1 MFKTTKKNPKIDDE
15 FGGPRICLLRTG
27 GKRNTFHPVI
37 THCFFFFLCVEF
49 NKNRNIIEN
58 ALQICLKCQV
68 YNECVMP
75 TMTNG
80 CQIAKQINCLR
91 IKLQLHKDH

>member
-1 MFKTTKKNPKIDDE
+1 MNLEVQEFVYLGQVVREIQHKGKNSVM
-15 FGGPRICLLRTG
+15 TG
-27 GKRNTFHPVI
+27 WKA
-37 THCFFFFLCVEF
+37 F
-49 NKNRNIIEN
+49 NKDRNIKEN

-75 TMTNG
+75 AMTNG
-80 CQIAKQINCLR
+80 CQIAKQINCLQ